1 VIHTRPRHSAAQV
14 GAVAILVV
22 LLAGCSDLGEQAPD
36 DQPVRDDEGLIVEP
50 NDQTDAFALE
60 VGDCLDDDAL
70 RGEVQT
76 VPTVACTE
84 PHDSEIYA
92 SHQLELSPY
101 PGNEAIIAQAE
112 ALCETSFEVFVGV
125 PYLDS
130 PLDYS
135 FYHPT
140 QQSWVTGDR
149 EVLCVIYDPAG
160 PVTGSLEG
168 VIDER

>member
-1 VIHTRPRHSAAQV
+1 MHTRTRRAAAQV
-14 GAVAILVV
+14 GAVVGVVV
-22 LLAGCSDLGEQAPD
+22 LLAGCSDFGEQAPD
-36 DQPVRDDEGLIVEP
+36 NQPVRDEEGLIVEP
-50 NDQTDAFALE
+50 NDLTDAFALQL
-60 VGDCLDDDAL
+60 GDCLNDEAL

-84 PHDSEIYA
+84 PHDGEIYA
-92 SHQLELSPY
+92 SHQLEASPY

-112 ALCETSFEVFVGV
+112 ALCETSFDVFVGL

-149 EVLCVIYDPAG
+149 EVLCVIYDPSG

-168 VIDER
+168 VMNER